1 MQKARF
7 YRKEIHTLS
16 TFLSLCLCN
25 CMQVIHILPILVTF
39 STNFKLAMYV
49 FFTQIEVY
57 AQSYPHFHTLVCIT
71 CLNIHMNYFSLLPQ
85 CIKPL
90 SLIKPTEQK
99 HCSAVPLL
107 LVLADKLP
115 NFNVVY

>member
-1 MQKARF
+1 MCKKQDFTAKK
-7 YRKEIHTLS
+7 YTLS
-16 TFLSLCLCN
+16 QL
-25 CMQVIHILPILVTF
+25 
-39 STNFKLAMYV
+39 FKPVPLQLYASYPHFTDFGNV
-49 FFTQIEVY
+49 FDKFQAGNVCFFTQIEVY